1 MDSESSA
8 SGVRTLLRAE
18 ALGSGQEGE
27 GPAWTRQ
34 RPRCAPRACPFP
46 LPLTPADHRAALE
59 VRSQSE
65 SGGKTKVEAGLP
77 SSSQARPLLGVR
89 DGNPI
94 KLDRDDHC
102 TTTNVINSLSN

>member
-34 RPRCAPRACPFP
+34 RPRCAPRAW
-46 LPLTPADHRAALE
+46 LTPADHRAALE

-89 DGNPI
+89 DGNPT